1 MQTKTKGAPLRRAL
15 KSRMSTST
23 IHTSYHVHV
32 CLKRIAYTFCKSPY
46 NIFSWLGQLPYWPE
60 PLWSTAGRT
69 GLKFQH
75 QPVLPFHTSTPS
87 QKNAGKMHFQ
97 LMDLS
102 AICRSKPQTSV
113 MMTKSPAASHTKWW
127 CRVKSHTSRDYA
139 AIAPHHQ
146 SVKEKRR
153 KKIIFDK
160 EPCRAGV
167 NRAWRCQPAER
178 CPATPIND
186 ISPQLHNSISAQV
199 WLHWLA
205 VCY

>member
-1 MQTKTKGAPLRRAL
+1 MGAGRARALKVNLLTYISRSLRKNEMQTKTKGAPLRRAL

-87 QKNAGKMHFQ
+87 QKNAGKCI
-97 LMDLS
+97 S
-102 AICRSKPQTSV
+102 S
-113 MMTKSPAASHTKWW
+113 WW
-127 CRVKSHTSRDYA
+127 ISR
-139 AIAPHHQ
+139 Q
-146 SVKEKRR
+146 SVALSHKLLSWWQNLPQPP
-153 KKIIFDK
+153 ILNDD
-160 EPCRAGV
+160 AGL
-167 NRAWRCQPAER
+167 NH
-178 CPATPIND
+178 T
-186 ISPQLHNSISAQV
+186 QV
-199 WLHWLA
+199 VIMLQ
-205 VCY
+205 